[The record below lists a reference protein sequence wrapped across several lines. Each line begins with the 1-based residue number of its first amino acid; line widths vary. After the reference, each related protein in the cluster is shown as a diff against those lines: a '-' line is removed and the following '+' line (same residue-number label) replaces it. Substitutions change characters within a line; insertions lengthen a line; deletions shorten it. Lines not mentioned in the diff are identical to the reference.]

1 MRDNRRKSRLSC
13 KPKIIL
19 FIAARYHAWDTI
31 KPSGAHCPS
40 TRSTDL
46 ADPASGSPLRRTGP
60 SGHQTIQTKAHRED
74 DPPTPKPRLSDRG
87 AESST
92 QPRTSAVIFRA
103 CGCTK
108 RCTKTSQR
116 IPMSPTVAD
125 YRTSNL
131 LILLMPAVDRPPVT
145 AEVASSSLV
154 VPAILSKGVIGRDT
168 ENSNPQLN
176 PQLLVHRRTH
186 PHGC

>member
-1 MRDNRRKSRLSC
+1 VC
-13 KPKIIL
+13 G
-19 FIAARYHAWDTI
+19 IAKENHDY
-31 KPSGAHCPS
+31 
-40 TRSTDL
+40 
-46 ADPASGSPLRRTGP
+46 
-60 SGHQTIQTKAHRED
+60 
-74 DPPTPKPRLSDRG
+74 
-87 AESST
+87 
-92 QPRTSAVIFRA
+92 TSAKNHPEG
-103 CGCTK
+103 GCTK

-116 IPMSPTVAD
+116 ILISPTVAD

-176 PQLLVHRRTH
+176 PQLLIHRGTY
-186 PHGC
+186 PHRVQEFALRGPCFIAVFLCV